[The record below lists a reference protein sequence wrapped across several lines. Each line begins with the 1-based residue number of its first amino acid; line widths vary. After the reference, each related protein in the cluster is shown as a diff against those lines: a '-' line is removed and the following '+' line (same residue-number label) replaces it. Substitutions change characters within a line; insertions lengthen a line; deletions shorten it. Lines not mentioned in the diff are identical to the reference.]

1 MCVSERVRER
11 ALFLSLCSVDT
22 AEDMSEEARNMCVH
36 SNT

>member
-22 AEDMSEEARNMCVH
+22 VEEARNMC
-36 SNT
+36 T